1 MRTNPMESE
10 RAAHWQE
17 EWQRAGLATARRD
30 PDRAKYYAIVA
41 YPGPSGFLHV
51 GHLRG
56 IVYADAFH
64 RFHRMLGEQVFF
76 PAGVHASGLPAVT
89 YAQKVKD
96 RNPTTVHELEQN
108 GIPPADWPKLE
119 DPEFAARFLGAQ
131 YLDVY
136 RRVGVLVDESAHLTT
151 VDDDYRAF
159 IRWQFDRLRDRDA
172 LVQKTHYSAVCPVCG
187 PVAVDPSETDLSAGG
202 TAEIIR
208 YTTVPF
214 RLQDGRILLAA
225 TLRPETIYG
234 VTNLWIPLHDP
245 LVSWTNEGPTYLVSR
260 AGAERLVEQH
270 GGRIGHEIRPAELK
284 GRSVIAPLTG
294 VPVPV
299 FPSSLVDPRVGTGV
313 VMSVPAHA
321 PADSLALSELT
332 VKERES
338 LRPAPVIL
346 AVPPIHELPPSEREL
361 AAGTGTPAE
370 RANRATGAK
379 KLADAPALKEATER
393 LYRLEFTRG
402 TMTVRDY
409 LGVPVRDARERVTA
423 ALGATK
429 QSFELQEFSEPV
441 ICRNGHAVVI
451 RRVPHQWFIRYS
463 DPEWKALG
471 HAALRSMAISP
482 EDYAHDLPAILDWMD
497 DRPCTRRGRWMG
509 TPLPFD
515 PEWIVEPI
523 ADSTLYPAYYVV
535 RRFVRER
542 GILPSALT
550 DAFFDFVFLGE
561 GSGEPTL
568 DAGLQQEIR
577 ADFLYWYPLDCN
589 VGGKEHKRV
598 HFPPFLLTHAKLLP
612 PELGPRGI
620 FVHGWV
626 TGTSGEKIS
635 KKDVSAKGGRILAI
649 REALARWGPDALR
662 LVYASSALPSYDF
675 EWDPALAD
683 AAVGRLE
690 DIQRM
695 AREAAGAGAGIPE
708 LDAWLFSEMHGVVAR
723 ASHHLRENRPRE
735 AAEAIYVAVPALLK
749 RYYARG
755 GVPGDATDRV
765 ANAWSRMLSPFTPHL
780 AEELGAG
787 RFPGLVASERFPSA
801 EEFPRS
807 EVAEAAEAFLA
818 MVEDDLRNVM
828 RPLLDRSESIPDEVI
843 FYVAAPW
850 KRLPELWIRE
860 ALESG
865 ATANI
870 GKVMERANAHPELV
884 AHRAEIPK
892 YVQRI
897 APLARSEGPP
907 SPIPIDEVDVLRS
920 AQGYLVKRF
929 GFKAISVHR
938 EEDAEAVDPM
948 HRRDRARPGRPAFY
962 LARRDGAPAPPSVG

>member
-1 MRTNPMESE
+1 MDAE
-10 RAAHWQE
+10 RVTHWQE
-17 EWQRAGLATARRD
+17 EWRRAGLATARRD
-30 PDRAKYYAIVA
+30 PTRGKFYAIVA

-76 PAGVHASGLPAVT
+76 PTGVHASGLPAVT

-96 RNPTTVHELEQN
+96 RNPTTVQELEQH
-108 GIPPADWPKLE
+108 GVPASEWPKLE
-119 DPEFAARFLGAQ
+119 DPEFVARFLGDR
-131 YLDVY
+131 YLEVF
-136 RRVGVLVDESAHLTT
+136 RRVGILIDESAYLTT

-172 LVQKTHYSAVCPVCG
+172 LLQKTHYSAVCPVCG
-187 PVAVDPSETDLSAGG
+187 PVAVDPSETDLSSGG
-202 TAEIIR
+202 SAEVTR

-234 VTNLWIPLHDP
+234 VTNLWIPTHDA
-245 LVSWTNEGPTYLVSR
+245 LVSWTSGGPTYLVSR
-260 AGAERLVEQH
+260 SGAERLVEQH
-270 GGRIGHEIRPAELK
+270 GGRIGHEIRPAELA
-284 GRSVIAPLTG
+284 GRTVTAPLTG
-294 VPVPV
+294 VPLPI
-299 FPSSLVDPRVGTGV
+299 FPSPLVDPKVGTGV

-321 PADSLALSELT
+321 PADVLALAELT
-332 VKERES
+332 PEQRES
-338 LRPAPVIL
+338 LRPAPIIL
-346 AVPPIHELPPSEREL
+346 AVPPAGELPGSEREL
-361 AAGTGTPAE
+361 AAGTGSPAE
-370 RANRATGAK
+370 RANRATGAT
-379 KLADAPALKEATER
+379 KLADAAAVQEATER
-393 LYRLEFTRG
+393 LYRLEYARG

-409 LGVPVRDARERVTA
+409 LGLPVREARERVAA
-423 ALGATK
+423 ALLATK

-441 ICRNGHAVVI
+441 ICRNGHTVVI

-471 HAALRSMAISP
+471 QSAARAMTISP
-482 EDYAHDLPAILDWMD
+482 EEYARDLPAVLDWMD
-497 DRPCTRRGRWMG
+497 DRPCTRRGRWLG

-515 PEWIVEPI
+515 PEWIIEPI

-542 GILPSALT
+542 GILPSSLT

-561 GSGEPTL
+561 GTGEPNVDL
-568 DAGLQQEIR
+568 ALQQEIR

-589 VGGKEHKRV
+589 IGGKEHKRV
-598 HFPPFLLTHAKLLP
+598 HFPPFILTHAKLLP
-612 PELGPRGI
+612 PELAPRGI
-620 FVHGWV
+620 FVHGWI
-626 TGTSGEKIS
+626 TNTSGEKLS
-635 KKDVSAKGGRILAI
+635 KKDVSSKGGRTPSL
-649 REALARWGPDALR
+649 REALAQWGPDALR
-662 LVYASSALPSYDF
+662 LVYAISALPSFDL
-675 EWDPALAD
+675 EWDPLLAD
-683 AAVGRLE
+683 AAAARLE
-690 DIQRM
+690 DIARI
-695 AREAAGAGAGIPE
+695 AREAAGSGAGVPE
-708 LDAWLFSEMHGVVAR
+708 LDAWLSSEMHGVTAR
-723 ASHHLRENRPRE
+723 SSHHLRDNRPRE

-755 GVPGDATDRV
+755 GVPGDATDRL
-765 ANAWSRMLSPFTPHL
+765 ANAWIRMLSPFTPHL

-801 EEFPRS
+801 EDFPRS
-807 EVAEAAEAFLA
+807 EVAEGAEAFLA

-828 RPLLDRSESIPDEVI
+828 RPLQDRGESIPDEVI
-843 FYVAAPW
+843 FYVASGW
-850 KRLPELWIRE
+850 KRLPEQWIRD
-860 ALESG
+860 ALEDG
-865 ATANI
+865 AAPNI
-870 GKVMERANAHPELV
+870 AKVMERANSHPELA

-892 YVQRI
+892 YVQRV

-907 SPIPIDEVDVLRS
+907 PAVSIDEVDVLRS
-920 AQGYLVKRF
+920 AQAYLMKRF

-948 HRRDRARPGRPAFY
+948 RRRERARPGRPAFY
-962 LARRDGAPAPPSVG
+962 LVRAEGAPAPPRSG